1 MWLRVSEWMRLAV
14 GSQGFDSFQGVH
26 ACESFC
32 EEEREWGGGSVVD
45 AGSLEGCV
53 PDGGVRGGLF

>member
-1 MWLRVSEWMRLAV
+1 MERLAV
-14 GSQGFDSFQGVH
+14 GSQGFDSCQGVH

-32 EEEREWGGGSVVD
+32 EEEWRWGRGSVVD

-53 PDGGVRGGLF
+53 PDGSMRGGLF